1 MTADSR
7 VIYGWY
13 RIPLY
18 PFLCVAAG
26 VLLEDMLEEADL
38 YRVFPFA
45 AAAVST
51 GALYA
56 WSASPGLIQ
65 SKPAVALF
73 GLVALAPYVV
83 RLAFDRPI
91 TRSLARAATWLLLA
105 FFLFTSLR
113 TIDGLLEIY
122 SATRGLR

>member
-1 MTADSR
+1 MTADWR

-26 VLLEDMLEEADL
+26 ILLEEMLDEADL

-45 AAAVST
+45 IAAVST

-56 WSASPGLIQ
+56 WAGSPALIQ

-83 RLAFDRPI
+83 RLAFERPL
-91 TRSLARAATWLLLA
+91 TARLARGATWLLLL

-122 SATRGLR
+122 AATRGAR